1 MVMTKEITMLNNEL
15 SSINNDNDDSEEVE
29 SHTTTVAKKKENKL
43 TVNLSFDV
51 SHLNLK

>member
-1 MVMTKEITMLNNEL
+1 MLNNEL